1 MQSSNMSEFIDSC
14 KLLLKDG
21 VLEYNVINGHMV
33 KCTNFTNDK
42 IEVIKSM
49 EDYSLII
56 KKKDGIEPVL
66 YINSEGYV
74 SKIKSEWKDLAK
86 ELETV

>member
-1 MQSSNMSEFIDSC
+1 MQSNNMVEFIDSC

-21 VLEYNVINGHMV
+21 VMEYNVINGQMV

-49 EDYSLII
+49 VDYSLII
-56 KKKDGIEPVL
+56 KKKDGVEPVL
-66 YINSEGYV
+66 CINGAGYV
-74 SKIKSEWKDLAK
+74 SKIKSEWKELAK